1 MSTDLFCEKSFR
13 ESPWL
18 LYIIPR
24 GSRKES
30 TGPGMGVGVLNTE
43 SSLSVAV
50 FPSSLAAHL
59 AGCLNPWGQC
69 VHCRHR
75 VVVLLVC
82 LLVWF
87 GLHPLVWLLVC
98 RPLPA
103 HLYTK
108 LSGMALRHSLERS
121 EVFGKVWAPSPSSP
135 LEQSILGQDF
145 FSGLIQECV
154 EHLVVSGG
162 VARCPGGSGI
172 QPGLGRTFAFSR
184 IPSGGGS
191 GGLGV

>member
-1 MSTDLFCEKSFR
+1 MSTDLFCENSFR

-59 AGCLNPWGQC
+59 AGRLIPWGQC

-121 EVFGKVWAPSPSSP
+121 EVFRK
-135 LEQSILGQDF
+135 
-145 FSGLIQECV
+145 SGLQAQAAPLSKAFWVKI
-154 EHLVVSGG
+154 S
-162 VARCPGGSGI
+162 S
-172 QPGLGRTFAFSR
+172 LG
-184 IPSGGGS
+184 
-191 GGLGV
+191 